1 MFMASLTSTKR
12 KASLFR
18 DGLLVFTLSA
28 VASATVG
35 SLAMVYL
42 SDESLADM
50 QADVLFDQDPL
61 DSVRASLGLP
71 AMTAP
76 VGVPIE
82 PDPYIESQ
90 VEFVSDIIRS
100 HVSHH
105 IDVDA
110 LSNLIINE
118 CLRQNYDPI
127 LVAAVIRAES
137 MFRHQAVSGAGARG
151 LMQIMPATGR
161 YLSQSENVPWNGSKT
176 LHDPETNLRLGIA
189 YLRQLEERFKG
200 NRERALIAYNWGPG
214 NVEDALRTRRS
225 PPRVSLAY
233 ARGIMTAHR
242 TWRQTFMEFAQADTG
257 MQANI
262 G

>member
-12 KASLFR
+12 KASLFC
-18 DGLLVFTLSA
+18 DGLLVFTMSA

-71 AMTAP
+71 AMTTP

-151 LMQIMPATGR
+151 LMQIMPATGE
-161 YLSQSENVPWNGSKT
+161 SIAQQM
-176 LHDPETNLRLGIA
+176 GIA
-189 YLRQLEERFKG
+189 DGFTVDQLYQPNISISLGTYYLNSNNNYLD
-200 NRERALIAYNWGPG
+200 NDMYAVLAAYNAGPG
-214 NVEDALRTRRS
+214 NASIWQSLSNGDQDVEVEVIRYGE
-225 PPRVSLAY
+225 PRDYIKSIYETYFLY
-233 ARGIMTAHR
+233 QKIYSIR
-242 TWRQTFMEFAQADTG
+242 
-257 MQANI
+257 
-262 G
+262 